1 MITHARIIRL
11 SSVRRPCDTSVTDE
25 LFAGATAVFAC
36 FATNQQYWS
45 YDGSMD
51 LIDAE
56 ESGALVIDVRS
67 FGPER
72 FSSRELSRLEFG
84 ARLLDLADDH
94 MLPILDRCKF
104 VAIFADMIDE
114 FFQVRVVSLED
125 KVAAGVQTPSIDGV
139 RPRQQLESIRERVLA
154 LVERQDRLVLD
165 VLLPELAQKGIAIVA
180 FSSLGTEDHD
190 RMTKYFDENV
200 YPVLTPLA
208 VDPGHP
214 FPMIS
219 NLSLNIAVY
228 VRDDVTGEER
238 SARVKVPNSLP
249 RFLQANENQWCLLE
263 DLITSNLSRLFSG
276 MTVGRADL
284 FRVTR
289 NADLTLK
296 EDEADDL
303 LVALEVE
310 LRRRRF
316 GEALRVEIQSGMSP
330 VFLELLGDQLEID
343 RSNVYV
349 TDAPLG
355 LHDLWTLYAIDR
367 PDLKG
372 EGWSPIT
379 PRRLHDG
386 EHVGDIFAAIREDDI
401 LLHHPYE
408 SFTDSVEMFIAQ
420 AAADPKVVGIKMT
433 LYRTS
438 GDSPIVA
445 SLIHAAEQGK
455 QVAALVELKARFDEA
470 ANIEWAKALEDV
482 GVHVVYGIVGLKT
495 HSKTA
500 LVLRSEGA
508 TTARYV
514 HIATGNYNG
523 KTARTY
529 EDFGLLTSDP
539 AITDDVGELFN
550 FLTGFSRI
558 GEYKKIMV
566 SPLSTRTRVI
576 ELINLQRDRGRS
588 GRIAIKVNGLTD
600 PMIIDALYEASSAGV
615 EIRLEVRTLCS
626 LRPGVAG
633 LSENITVLS
642 LVGEFL
648 EHSRIM
654 IFGTPGDPEFSIWLG
669 SADLM
674 ERNLDRRVEVQVPI
688 ENRMLQQELLEAFEV
703 TWRDD
708 LFTWVLGTDRR
719 WRRLQADNDF
729 SAQSE
734 FKRLALLRSRALA

>member
-1 MITHARIIRL
+1 M
-11 SSVRRPCDTSVTDE
+11 
-25 LFAGATAVFAC
+25 
-36 FATNQQYWS
+36 
-45 YDGSMD
+45 
-51 LIDAE
+51 DAE
-56 ESGALVIDVRS
+56 RSGAPIIDVQA

-94 MLPILDRCKF
+94 MLPILDRFKF

-125 KVAAGVQTPSIDGV
+125 KVAAGVQTPSVDGV
-139 RPRQQLESIRERVLA
+139 RPRQQLELIRERVLS
-154 LVERQDRLVLD
+154 LVERQDRLMLD
-165 VLLPELAQKGIAIVA
+165 VLLPELAQEGIAIVP
-180 FSSLGTEDHD
+180 FNSLDETDHD
-190 RMTKYFDENV
+190 RLTKYFDENV

-249 RFLQANENQWCLLE
+249 RFLQANDGEWCMLE
-263 DLITSNLSRLFSG
+263 DLITSNLGRLFSG

-289 NADLTLK
+289 NADLSLE

-330 VFLELLGDQLEID
+330 EFLELLVDQLELD

-355 LHDLWTLYAIDR
+355 LHDMWSLYAIDR

-379 PRRLHDG
+379 PRRLLDG
-386 EHVGDIFAAIREDDI
+386 DHVGDIFAAIREDDI

-420 AAADPKVVGIKMT
+420 AAADPKVVGIKQT

-445 SLIHAAEQGK
+445 SLIHAAESGK
-455 QVAALVELKARFDEA
+455 QVVALVELKARFDEA
-470 ANIEWAKALEDV
+470 ANIEWAKALEDA

-500 LVLRSEGA
+500 LVLRSEGD
-508 TTARYV
+508 TTVRYV

-529 EDFGLLTSDP
+529 EDFGLLTCDQ

-566 SPLSTRTRVI
+566 SPLSTRSRVI
-576 ELINLQRDRGRS
+576 ELIHEQRDRGTL
-588 GRIAIKVNGLTD
+588 GRISMKVNGLTD
-600 PMIIDALYEASSAGV
+600 PPIIDALYEASSTGV
-615 EIRLEVRTLCS
+615 EIRLEVRTLCA

-633 LSENITVLS
+633 LSENITVHS

-648 EHSRIM
+648 EHSRIL
-654 IFGTPGDPEFSIWLG
+654 IFGSPGEVEFSIWLG

-688 ENRMLQQELLEAFEV
+688 ENRTLQQELLEAFEV

-708 LFTWVLGTDRR
+708 LYTWVLGTDRR
-719 WRRLQADNDF
+719 WRRLQPVNGF
-729 SAQSE
+729 SAQNE

>member
-1 MITHARIIRL
+1 M
-11 SSVRRPCDTSVTDE
+11 P
-25 LFAGATAVFAC
+25 
-36 FATNQQYWS
+36 
-45 YDGSMD
+45 
-51 LIDAE
+51 
-56 ESGALVIDVRS
+56 
-67 FGPER
+67 
-72 FSSRELSRLEFG
+72 
-84 ARLLDLADDH
+84 
-94 MLPILDRCKF
+94 
-104 VAIFADMIDE
+104 
-114 FFQVRVVSLED
+114 
-125 KVAAGVQTPSIDGV
+125 
-139 RPRQQLESIRERVLA
+139 
-154 LVERQDRLVLD
+154 
-165 VLLPELAQKGIAIVA
+165 
-180 FSSLGTEDHD
+180 FSSLGVEDHD
-190 RMTKYFDENV
+190 RLTKYFDENV

-249 RFLQANENQWCLLE
+249 RFLQANETQWCLLE
-263 DLITSNLSRLFSG
+263 DLITSNLGRLFSG

-289 NADLTLK
+289 NADLTLE

-330 VFLELLGDQLEID
+330 EFLDLLVDQLELD

-349 TDAPLG
+349 TDAPARLARPVDA
-355 LHDLWTLYAIDR
+355 LRDR
-367 PDLKG
+367 SSRSQG

-379 PRRLHDG
+379 PRRLLDG

-420 AAADPKVVGIKMT
+420 AATDPKVVGIKMT

-482 GVHVVYGIVGLKT
+482 GVHVIYGIVGLKT

-500 LVLRSEGA
+500 LVLRSEGD

-523 KTARTY
+523 KTARSY
-529 EDFGLLTSDP
+529 EDFGLLD
-539 AITDDVGELFN
+539 
-550 FLTGFSRI
+550 
-558 GEYKKIMV
+558 
-566 SPLSTRTRVI
+566 
-576 ELINLQRDRGRS
+576 
-588 GRIAIKVNGLTD
+588 
-600 PMIIDALYEASSAGV
+600 
-615 EIRLEVRTLCS
+615 
-626 LRPGVAG
+626 LRPGDHRRRRA
-633 LSENITVLS
+633 SSSTS
-642 LVGEFL
+642 SPA
-648 EHSRIM
+648 SRESVS
-654 IFGTPGDPEFSIWLG
+654 T
-669 SADLM
+669 
-674 ERNLDRRVEVQVPI
+674 RRS
-688 ENRMLQQELLEAFEV
+688 
-703 TWRDD
+703 W
-708 LFTWVLGTDRR
+708 
-719 WRRLQADNDF
+719 
-729 SAQSE
+729 
-734 FKRLALLRSRALA
+734 

>member
-1 MITHARIIRL
+1 M
-11 SSVRRPCDTSVTDE
+11 
-25 LFAGATAVFAC
+25 
-36 FATNQQYWS
+36 
-45 YDGSMD
+45 
-51 LIDAE
+51 DAE

-125 KVAAGVQTPSIDGV
+125 KVAAGVQTASIDGV

-165 VLLPELAQKGIAIVA
+165 VLLPELAQNGIAIVP
-180 FSSLGTEDHD
+180 FSSLGAEDHD

-249 RFLQANENQWCLLE
+249 RFLQANENQWCMLE
-263 DLITSNLSRLFSG
+263 DIITSNLGRLFSG

-289 NADLTLK
+289 NADLTLE

-330 VFLELLGDQLEID
+330 EFLELLVDQLELD

-379 PRRLHDG
+379 PRRLLDG

-420 AAADPKVVGIKMT
+420 AATDPKVVGIKMT

-500 LVLRSEGA
+500 LVLRSEGD

-558 GEYKKIMV
+558 GQYKKIMV

-576 ELINLQRDRGRS
+576 ELINRQRDRGS
-588 GRIAIKVNGLTD
+588 VGRISMKVNGLTD
-600 PMIIDALYEASSAGV
+600 PTIIDALYEASSAGV

-633 LSENITVLS
+633 LSENITVHS

-648 EHSRIM
+648 EHSRIF
-654 IFGTPGDPEFSIWLG
+654 IFGTPGEPEFSIWLG

-688 ENRMLQQELLEAFEV
+688 ENRTLQHELLEAFEV

-708 LFTWVLGTDRR
+708 LYTWVLGTDRR
-719 WRRLQADNDF
+719 WRRLQSVNNF

>member
-1 MITHARIIRL
+1 M
-11 SSVRRPCDTSVTDE
+11 
-25 LFAGATAVFAC
+25 AV
-36 FATNQQYWS
+36 S
-45 YDGSMD
+45 
-51 LIDAE
+51 
-56 ESGALVIDVRS
+56 IDVQS

-84 ARLLDLADDH
+84 ARLLDLADDQH
-94 MLPILDRCKF
+94 LPILERFKF

-125 KVAAGVQTPSIDGV
+125 KVAAGVQTASVDGV
-139 RPRQQLESIRERVLA
+139 RPRQQLMAIRERVLE

-165 VLLPELAQKGIAIVA
+165 TLLPELARNGIAIMHFA
-180 FSSLGTEDHD
+180 ELDEGARDQLT
-190 RMTKYFDENV
+190 TYFDENV

-219 NLSLNIAVY
+219 NLSLNIAVT
-228 VRDDVTGEER
+228 VRDDLTGEER
-238 SARVKVPNSLP
+238 SARVKVPSSLP
-249 RFLQANENQWCLLE
+249 RFLQAGDDQWCLLE
-263 DLITSNLSRLFSG
+263 DLIMANLVRLFPG
-276 MTVGRADL
+276 MVIGRADL

-289 NADLTLK
+289 NADLTLE

-316 GEALRVEIQSGMSP
+316 GQALRVEIQSGMSSD
-330 VFLELLGDQLEID
+330 FLELVVDQLELD

-355 LHDLWTLYAIDR
+355 LHDLWSLYAIDR

-372 EGWSPIT
+372 EGWSPLT
-379 PRRLHDG
+379 PKRLLDG
-386 EHVGDIFAAIREDDI
+386 DHVGDIFAAIRESDI
-401 LLHHPYE
+401 LLHHPYD
-408 SFTDSVEMFIAQ
+408 SFTDSVEKFIDQ
-420 AAADPKVVGIKMT
+420 AANDPKVVGIKQT

-445 SLIHAAEQGK
+445 SLIQAAEHGK
-455 QVAALVELKARFDEA
+455 QVVALVELKARFDEA
-470 ANIEWAKALEDV
+470 ANIEWAKALEDA

-508 TTARYV
+508 TTTRYV

-523 KTARTY
+523 KTARSY
-529 EDFGLLTSDP
+529 EDFGLLTCNP
-539 AITDDVGELFN
+539 MITHDVGELFN
-550 FLTGFSRI
+550 FLTGFARI
-558 GEYKKIMV
+558 GDYEKIIV
-566 SPLSTRTRVI
+566 SPLNTRNRVV
-576 ELINLQRDRGRS
+576 ELINAQRDCGRE
-588 GRIAIKVNGLTD
+588 GRIDIKVNGLTD
-600 PMIIDALYEASSAGV
+600 PTVIDALYEASNAGV
-615 EIRLEVRTLCS
+615 EIRLAVRTLCC

-633 LSENITVLS
+633 LSQNITVHS

-648 EHSRIM
+648 EHSRLY
-654 IFGTPGDPEFSIWLG
+654 IFGRQGDENFSIYLG

-674 ERNLDRRVEVQVPI
+674 ERNLDRRVEVTVPI
-688 ENRMLQQELLEAFEV
+688 EDPTLQNELLEDFDI

-708 LFTWVLGTDRR
+708 LYTWVLGTDRR
-719 WRRLQADNDF
+719 WRRLQPVDNF
-729 SAQSE
+729 SAQQE
-734 FKRLALLRSRALA
+734 FRKRALSRSRSLSSE

>member
-1 MITHARIIRL
+1 
-11 SSVRRPCDTSVTDE
+11 
-25 LFAGATAVFAC
+25 
-36 FATNQQYWS
+36 
-45 YDGSMD
+45 MD
-51 LIDAE
+51 LMDAE

-125 KVAAGVQTPSIDGV
+125 KVAAGVQTASIDGV

-165 VLLPELAQKGIAIVA
+165 VLLPELAQNGIAIVPY
-180 FSSLGTEDHD
+180 SSLGVEDHD

-249 RFLQANENQWCLLE
+249 RFLQANENQWCMLE
-263 DLITSNLSRLFSG
+263 DLITSNLGRLFSG

-289 NADLTLK
+289 NADLTLE

-330 VFLELLGDQLEID
+330 EFLELLVDQLELD

-379 PRRLHDG
+379 PRRLLDG

-420 AAADPKVVGIKMT
+420 AATDPKVVGIKMT

-455 QVAALVELKARFDEA
+455 QVAVLVELKARFDEA

-500 LVLRSEGA
+500 LVLRSEGD

-558 GEYKKIMV
+558 GQYKKIMV

-576 ELINLQRDRGRS
+576 ELINRQRDRGS
-588 GRIAIKVNGLTD
+588 VGRISMKVNGLTD
-600 PMIIDALYEASSAGV
+600 PTIIDALYEASSAGA

-633 LSENITVLS
+633 LSENITVHS

-648 EHSRIM
+648 EHSRIF
-654 IFGTPGDPEFSIWLG
+654 IFGTPGEPEFSIWLG

-688 ENRMLQQELLEAFEV
+688 ENRTLQQELLEAFEV

-708 LFTWVLGTDRR
+708 LYTWVLGTDRR
-719 WRRLQADNDF
+719 WRRLQSVNNF

>member
-1 MITHARIIRL
+1 M
-11 SSVRRPCDTSVTDE
+11 
-25 LFAGATAVFAC
+25 
-36 FATNQQYWS
+36 
-45 YDGSMD
+45 
-51 LIDAE
+51 DAE

-139 RPRQQLESIRERVLA
+139 RPRQQLVSIRERVLA

-165 VLLPELAQKGIAIVA
+165 VLLPELAQKGIAVVP
-180 FSSLGTEDHD
+180 FSSLVAEDHD

-263 DLITSNLSRLFSG
+263 DLITSNLGRLFSG

-289 NADLTLK
+289 NADLALE

-330 VFLELLGDQLEID
+330 EFLELLVDQLELD

-355 LHDLWTLYAIDR
+355 LHDLWTLYAVDR

-379 PRRLHDG
+379 PRRLLDG

-470 ANIEWAKALEDV
+470 ANIEWAKALEDA

-500 LVLRSEGA
+500 LVLRSEGN

-514 HIATGNYNG
+514 HVATGNYNG

-539 AITDDVGELFN
+539 AITGDVGELFN

-558 GEYKKIMV
+558 GQYQKIMV

-600 PMIIDALYEASSAGV
+600 PTIIDALYEASSAGV

-633 LSENITVLS
+633 LSENITVHS

-648 EHSRIM
+648 EHSRIL
-654 IFGTPGDPEFSIWLG
+654 IFGTPGEPEFSIWLG

-719 WRRLQADNDF
+719 WRRLQPVNNF

-734 FKRLALLRSRALA
+734 FKRLAMLRSRALA

>member
-1 MITHARIIRL
+1 
-11 SSVRRPCDTSVTDE
+11 
-25 LFAGATAVFAC
+25 
-36 FATNQQYWS
+36 
-45 YDGSMD
+45 MD

-289 NADLTLK
+289 NADLTLE

-330 VFLELLGDQLEID
+330 VFLELLVDQLEID

-633 LSENITVLS
+633 LSENITVHS

-719 WRRLQADNDF
+719 WRRLQAVNDF

>member
-1 MITHARIIRL
+1 
-11 SSVRRPCDTSVTDE
+11 
-25 LFAGATAVFAC
+25 
-36 FATNQQYWS
+36 
-45 YDGSMD
+45 MD

-56 ESGALVIDVRS
+56 DTNALILDVQS

-94 MLPILDRCKF
+94 MLPILDRFKF

-114 FFQVRVVSLED
+114 FFQVRVVSIED
-125 KVAAGVQTPSIDGV
+125 KVAAGVQTASIDGV
-139 RPRQQLESIRERVLA
+139 RPRQQLESIRERVLS
-154 LVERQDRLVLD
+154 LVERQDRLMLD
-165 VLLPELAQKGIAIVA
+165 VLLPELAQGGIAVVA
-180 FSSLGTEDHD
+180 FADLDPDEHD
-190 RMTKYFDENV
+190 RLTKYFDENV

-219 NLSLNIAVY
+219 NLSLNVAVS
-228 VRDDVTGEER
+228 VRDERTGEER

-249 RFLQANENQWCLLE
+249 RFLQAGPTRWCLIE
-263 DLITSNLSRLFSG
+263 DLITANLDRLFSG
-276 MTVGRADL
+276 MTIGRADL

-289 NADLTLK
+289 NADLALE

-330 VFLELLGDQLEID
+330 EFLELLVDQLELD

-355 LHDLWTLYAIDR
+355 LHDLWSLYAIDR

-379 PRRLHDG
+379 PRRLLDG
-386 EHVGDIFAAIREDDI
+386 DHVGDIFAAIREEDI

-420 AAADPKVVGIKMT
+420 AAADPKVVGIKQT

-445 SLIHAAEQGK
+445 SLIQAAERGK
-455 QVAALVELKARFDEA
+455 QVVALVELKARFDEA
-470 ANIEWAKALEDV
+470 ANIEWAKALEDA

-500 LVLRSEGA
+500 LVLRSEGD
-508 TTARYV
+508 TTVRYV

-529 EDFGLLTSDP
+529 EDFGLLTCDP
-539 AITDDVGELFN
+539 EITDDVGELFN

-576 ELINLQRDRGRS
+576 ALINVQRDRGPD
-588 GRIAIKVNGLTD
+588 GRISMKVNGLTD
-600 PMIIDALYEASSAGV
+600 PAIIDALYQANCAGV
-615 EIRLEVRTLCS
+615 EIRLEVRTLCC

-633 LSENITVLS
+633 LSENITVHS

-648 EHSRIM
+648 EHSRIL
-654 IFGTPGDPEFSIWLG
+654 IFGSPGEPDFSIYLG

-688 ENRMLQQELLEAFEV
+688 ENRALQQELLEAFEV

-719 WRRLQADNDF
+719 WRRLQPVDNF

-734 FKRLALLRSRALA
+734 FKRLALLRSRALT

>member
-1 MITHARIIRL
+1 MCIRD
-11 SSVRRPCDTSVTDE
+11 R
-25 LFAGATAVFAC
+25 
-36 FATNQQYWS
+36 
-45 YDGSMD
+45 D
-51 LIDAE
+51 LMDAE

-165 VLLPELAQKGIAIVA
+165 VLLPELAQKGIAVVP
-180 FSSLGTEDHD
+180 FSSLVAEDHD
-190 RMTKYFDENV
+190 RMTRYFDENV

-263 DLITSNLSRLFSG
+263 DLITSNLGRLFSG

-289 NADLTLK
+289 NADLTLE

-330 VFLELLGDQLEID
+330 EFLELLVDQLELD

-355 LHDLWTLYAIDR
+355 LHDLWTLYAVDR

-379 PRRLHDG
+379 PRRLLDG

-470 ANIEWAKALEDV
+470 ANIEWAKALEDA

-500 LVLRSEGA
+500 LVLRSEGN

-539 AITDDVGELFN
+539 AITGDVGELFN

-558 GEYKKIMV
+558 GQYQKIMV

-600 PMIIDALYEASSAGV
+600 PTIIDALYDASSAGV

-633 LSENITVLS
+633 LSENITVHS

-648 EHSRIM
+648 EHSRIL
-654 IFGTPGDPEFSIWLG
+654 IFGTPGEPEFSIWLG

-719 WRRLQADNDF
+719 WRRLQPVNNF

>member
-1 MITHARIIRL
+1 
-11 SSVRRPCDTSVTDE
+11 
-25 LFAGATAVFAC
+25 
-36 FATNQQYWS
+36 
-45 YDGSMD
+45 MD
-51 LIDAE
+51 LMDAE

-139 RPRQQLESIRERVLA
+139 RPRQQLAAIRERVTS
-154 LVERQDRLVLD
+154 LVERQDRVVLD
-165 VLLPELAQKGIAIVA
+165 ELLPSLSTHGIEVVRFTELDDAERELVTA
-180 FSSLGTEDHD
+180 F
-190 RMTKYFDENV
+190 FDELV

-219 NLSLNIAVY
+219 NLSLNIAVS
-228 VRDDVTGEER
+228 VVDETTGEER
-238 SARVKVPNSLP
+238 SARVKVPSSLP
-249 RFLQANENQWCLLE
+249 RFLLAGTNRWCLLE
-263 DLITSNLSRLFSG
+263 DLITANLGRLFPG
-276 MTVGRADL
+276 MTIGRADL

-289 NADLTLK
+289 NADLTLE

-316 GEALRVEIQSGMSP
+316 GEVLRVELQRGMSKE
-330 VFLELLGDQLEID
+330 FLELLVDQLELD
-343 RSNVYV
+343 TSNVYV

-355 LHDLWTLYAIDR
+355 LHDLWSLYAIDR

-379 PRRLHDG
+379 PPRLLEGD
-386 EHVGDIFAAIREDDI
+386 HVGDIFAAIREGDI

-408 SFTDSVEMFIAQ
+408 SFSDSVEVFIAQ
-420 AAADPKVVGIKMT
+420 AADDPKVVGIKQT

-438 GDSPIVA
+438 GDSPVVR
-445 SLIHAAEQGK
+445 SLIRAAERGK
-455 QVAALVELKARFDEA
+455 QVVALVELKARFDEA
-470 ANIEWAKALEDV
+470 ANIEWAKALEDA
-482 GVHVVYGIVGLKT
+482 GVHVVYGVVGLKT

-500 LVLRSEGA
+500 LVVRNEGG

-514 HIATGNYNG
+514 HVATGNYNDR
-523 KTARTY
+523 TARSY
-529 EDFGLLTSDP
+529 EDFGLLTCDP
-539 AITDDVGELFN
+539 DIAHDVGELFN
-550 FLTGFSRI
+550 FLTGFARVA
-558 GEYKKIMV
+558 EYRKIIV
-566 SPLSTRTRVI
+566 SPAQTRTRVV
-576 ELINLQRDRGRS
+576 EFVGRQRDRGSR
-588 GRIAIKVNGLTD
+588 GVIAVKVNGLTD
-600 PMIIDALYEASSAGV
+600 PAIIDALYEASNAGV
-615 EIRLEVRTLCS
+615 EIRLAVRTLCC

-633 LSENITVLS
+633 LSEHITVHS
-642 LVGEFL
+642 LVGQFL
-648 EHSRIM
+648 EHSRIY
-654 IFGTPGDPEFSIWLG
+654 IFGRQGDEDFAIYMG

-674 ERNLDRRVEVQVPI
+674 ERNLDRRVEVMVPI
-688 ENRMLQQELLEAFEV
+688 EDARLQDELLEDFEI

-719 WRRLQADNDF
+719 WRRMQAVNDF
-729 SAQSE
+729 SAQEE
-734 FKRLALLRSRALA
+734 FRQRALSRSRSLAPH

>member
-1 MITHARIIRL
+1 
-11 SSVRRPCDTSVTDE
+11 
-25 LFAGATAVFAC
+25 
-36 FATNQQYWS
+36 
-45 YDGSMD
+45 MD
-51 LIDAE
+51 LMDAE

-139 RPRQQLESIRERVLA
+139 RPRQQLESIRERVLS

-165 VLLPELAQKGIAIVA
+165 VLLPELAQTRIAVVP
-180 FSSLGTEDHD
+180 FSSLGAEDHD

-263 DLITSNLSRLFSG
+263 DLITSNLGRLFSG

-289 NADLTLK
+289 NADLTLE

-330 VFLELLGDQLEID
+330 EFLELLVEQLELD

-379 PRRLHDG
+379 PRRLLDG

-408 SFTDSVEMFIAQ
+408 SFTDSVEMFVAQ

-470 ANIEWAKALEDV
+470 ANIEWAKALEDA

-500 LVLRSEGA
+500 LVLRSEGD

-529 EDFGLLTSDP
+529 EDFGLLTCDP
-539 AITDDVGELFN
+539 AITEDVGELFN

-558 GEYKKIMV
+558 GKYKKIMV

-576 ELINLQRDRGRS
+576 ELINLQRDRGRA
-588 GRIAIKVNGLTD
+588 GRIAMKVNGLTD
-600 PMIIDALYEASSAGV
+600 PTIIDALYEASSAGV

-633 LSENITVLS
+633 LSENITVHS

-648 EHSRIM
+648 EHSRIL
-654 IFGTPGDPEFSIWLG
+654 IFGTPGEPEFSIWLG

-688 ENRMLQQELLEAFEV
+688 ENRTLQQELLEAFEV

-719 WRRLQADNDF
+719 WRRLQPVNNF

>member
-1 MITHARIIRL
+1 
-11 SSVRRPCDTSVTDE
+11 
-25 LFAGATAVFAC
+25 
-36 FATNQQYWS
+36 
-45 YDGSMD
+45 
-51 LIDAE
+51 
-56 ESGALVIDVRS
+56 
-67 FGPER
+67 
-72 FSSRELSRLEFG
+72 
-84 ARLLDLADDH
+84 

-139 RPRQQLESIRERVLA
+139 RPRQQLESIRERVLS
-154 LVERQDRLVLD
+154 LVERQDRLMLD
-165 VLLPELAQKGIAIVA
+165 VLLPELAQKGIAIVP
-180 FSSLGTEDHD
+180 FSSLSADDHD

-249 RFLQANENQWCLLE
+249 RFLQANEKQWCMLE
-263 DLITSNLSRLFSG
+263 DLITSNLGRLFSG

-289 NADLTLK
+289 NADLTLE

-330 VFLELLGDQLEID
+330 EFLELLVDQLELD
-343 RSNVYV
+343 RSNVYL

-355 LHDLWTLYAIDR
+355 LHDLWSLYAIDR

-379 PRRLHDG
+379 PRRLLDG

-445 SLIHAAEQGK
+445 SLIHAAERGK

-500 LVLRSEGA
+500 LVLRSEGD

-529 EDFGLLTSDP
+529 EDFGLLTCDP

-558 GEYKKIMV
+558 GQYKKIMV

-576 ELINLQRDRGRS
+576 ELINLQRDRGAA
-588 GRIAIKVNGLTD
+588 GRISMKVNGLTD
-600 PMIIDALYEASSAGV
+600 PTIIDALYEASSAGV

-633 LSENITVLS
+633 LSENITVHS

-648 EHSRIM
+648 EHSRIF
-654 IFGTPGDPEFSIWLG
+654 IFGTPGEPEFSIWLG

-688 ENRMLQQELLEAFEV
+688 ENRTLQQELLEAFEV

-708 LFTWVLGTDRR
+708 LYTWVLGTDRR
-719 WRRLQADNDF
+719 WRRLQPVNSF

-734 FKRLALLRSRALA
+734 FKRLAMLRSRALA